1 MLRILWVTTLIAAV
15 MTHQQEPYVQ
25 PTEQLVVELFVR
37 DMEQSIAF
45 YRELGF
51 ELVRSDGT
59 FAEMVW
65 EENLFFLD
73 STRTPPEVTRP
84 AANVRVMV
92 PDVDAYW
99 EKAMRLNAS
108 IIWPIGDRDYGLRD
122 FAMTDPNGFGIRFA
136 TRLDDHAER

>member
-1 MLRILWVTTLIAAV
+1 
-15 MTHQQEPYVQ
+15 MTPQQEPYVQ

-45 YRELGF
+45 YRKLGF
-51 ELVRSDGT
+51 ELVRGDDT

-73 STRTPPEVTRP
+73 ATRTPPEVTRP

-99 EKAMRLNAS
+99 EKAMGLKAS

-122 FAMTDPNGFGIRFA
+122 FAMMDPNGFGIRFA
-136 TRLDDHAER
+136 TRLDDRTER